1 MNYND
6 FIERCKNMKD
16 PNNFFEFQNK
26 YLNLITNK
34 LLDNEN
40 KRNQYKDILLEN
52 VEMQKDYI
60 RNLGA
65 SKSMDKLHNN
75 YNNCITENIQQNSR
89 NINNFDKNLKRN
101 ITLEYSNT
109 TNNKYSAINTEQNNT
124 INNYSLYNYYIKKS
138 HYIKIIK

>member
-40 KRNQYKDILLEN
+40 KRNQYKDILLSIYF
-52 VEMQKDYI
+52 QCY
-60 RNLGA
+60 L
-65 SKSMDKLHNN
+65 
-75 YNNCITENIQQNSR
+75 
-89 NINNFDKNLKRN
+89 
-101 ITLEYSNT
+101 
-109 TNNKYSAINTEQNNT
+109 
-124 INNYSLYNYYIKKS
+124 
-138 HYIKIIK
+138 